1 MEYKEKVDPNWQD
14 EYRKN
19 LLQRITDLPASL
31 CPLPFVDYTVRGDTN
46 NVITWNISM
55 LTDKGV
61 PISQLRDLC
70 VMLENRAEGMRLI
83 P

>member
-1 MEYKEKVDPNWQD
+1 MEYKEKVDPTWQD

-19 LLQRITDLPASL
+19 LLQRITDLQASL

-55 LTDKGV
+55 LTEKGV
-61 PISQLRDLC
+61 PIYQLRDLC